1 MAAVALANGINAN
14 MLRKWVIDAERQD
27 MAGADSGSVTRSLDA
42 ESVPDDP
49 PSASGFVALQLPP
62 PAPAP
67 VTPRDIRV
75 ELHSAG
81 MTNTVS
87 WPINA
92 ASDCAAWMREILR

>member
-14 MLRKWVIDAERQD
+14 LLRKWVIDAERLD
-27 MAGADSGSVTRSLDA
+27 VTGAESGAATRPLDA
-42 ESVPDDP
+42 ESLPDNP
-49 PSASGFVALQLPP
+49 PSDSGFVALQLPP

-67 VTPRDIRV
+67 VTAQDIRV
-75 ELHSAG
+75 EVHRAG
-81 MTNTVS
+81 MTITVS